1 MKYYIYTHAIN
12 GVVFYIGSNWKSG
25 IQDRA
30 YVTKSGQR
38 TKKWNEYVKSNG
50 SREKVDIKIIERFD
64 DRLEC
69 LNREYELIEIYHEK
83 GLAFISQE
91 GVKGSKNPMY
101 GKRGKDS
108 PNYGKVRTEE
118 HRKNYSEAAKRRRI
132 PKKCANCEKDFIARA
147 PNGKYCKECPQH
159 KRKKQTK

>member
-12 GVVFYIGSNWKSG
+12 CVVFYIGSNWKSG
-25 IQDRA
+25 IQNRA

-50 SREKVDIKIIERFD
+50 GREKVDIKIIERFD

-118 HRKNYSEAAKRRRI
+118 HRKNYREAALKRVCTL
-132 PKKCANCEKDFIARA
+132 KCQKCNEEFKAKG
-147 PNGKYCKECPQH
+147 PTTKYCLKC
-159 KRKKQTK
+159 K

>member
-1 MKYYIYTHAIN
+1 M
-12 GVVFYIGSNWKSG
+12 FYIGSNWKSG

-50 SREKVDIKIIERFD
+50 GREKVDVEIIERFD

-118 HRKNYSEAAKRRRI
+118 HKKNYREAALKRI
-132 PKKCANCEKDFIARA
+132 CTLKCKKCNEEFKAKG
-147 PNGKYCKECPQH
+147 PSTKYCLKC
-159 KRKKQTK
+159 K

>member
-25 IQDRA
+25 IQNRA

-50 SREKVDIKIIERFD
+50 GREKVDIKIIERFD

-118 HRKNYSEAAKRRRI
+118 HRKNYREAALKRVCTL
-132 PKKCANCEKDFIARA
+132 KCQKCNEEFKAKG
-147 PNGKYCKECPQH
+147 PTTKYCLKC
-159 KRKKQTK
+159 K

>member
-12 GVVFYIGSNWKSG
+12 GVVFYIGSNWNRG
-25 IQDRA
+25 TQERA
-30 YVTKSGQR
+30 YNMLQRAR
-38 TKKWNEYVKSNG
+38 TKKWNEYVDNNG
-50 SREKVDIKIIERFD
+50 GKKNVEVEIIERFD

-69 LNREYELIEIYHEK
+69 LNREYDLIEIYHEK

-118 HRKNYSEAAKRRRI
+118 HKKNYREAAAKRI
-132 PKKCANCEKDFIARA
+132 CTLKCQK
-147 PNGKYCKECPQH
+147 CKEEFKAKGPTTRYCL
-159 KRKKQTK
+159 KCK